1 MHVRKFGVGDCRQLS
16 IDEYLC
22 KGDSMKAVLM
32 AVGIV
37 ALASCPVA
45 PAQDSGPA
53 SALRGRYAALTDQL
67 RDSSL
72 QQGLHLESTES
83 EGALRGDIYAV
94 VDYPFATV
102 SEAFAA
108 SASWCDALL
117 LHLNVKYCRPEQRDA
132 GTVLSVA
139 VGRKTEEPL
148 EDTYRVDFAYSVVVA
163 GPGYAEVTLDADKGP
178 LNTQNYR
185 ISLQLMDLGGQR
197 TFLHVRYSYDYGLTA
212 RFAMGAYLATT
223 GSGKVG
229 FTKVAGVNGKP
240 PVFIGGIRG
249 ALERNTMRYYLSIDA
264 FLGALEVTA
273 LKRFDASIERWFAAS
288 ERYARQLH
296 EVEHDDYITMKRSEY
311 ARQNALP

>member
-1 MHVRKFGVGDCRQLS
+1 
-16 IDEYLC
+16 
-22 KGDSMKAVLM
+22 MKAVLI
-32 AVGIV
+32 AGGVV
-37 ALASCPVA
+37 ALASCPLA
-45 PAQDSGPA
+45 AAQNAGAA

-67 RDSSL
+67 RDSPL
-72 QQGLHLESTES
+72 QQGLYLESTENA
-83 EGALRGDIYAV
+83 GALRGDIYAV

-102 SEAFAA
+102 SEAFTE

-139 VGRKTEEPL
+139 VGRKIEEPL
-148 EDTYRVDFAYSVVVA
+148 EDTYRVDFAYRVA
-163 GPGYAEVTLDADKGP
+163 ATEPGYTEVTLDAGKGP
-178 LNTQNYR
+178 LNTENYR

-197 TFLHVRYSYDYGLTA
+197 TFLHVRYSYDYGITA
-212 RFAMGAYLATT
+212 RLAMGAYLATS

-240 PVFIGGIRG
+240 PAFIGGIRG

-264 FLGALEVTA
+264 FLGALEVTS
-273 LKRFDASIERWFAAS
+273 LKRFDASTERWFAAS
-288 ERYARQLH
+288 ERYAHQLH

-311 ARQNALP
+311 VRQNMLP